1 MSSLFFVCKEEKE
14 GGHKESVE
22 RKNQILLFVRIELF
36 CLSDIITFVT
46 KEQLF
51 FRIGGGKANLRP
63 SLFMTPSELILGGR
77 RMETVTVLL
86 VLAVFIAALYGLW
99 TMQKKH
105 IAFSKRVFTGL
116 GAGVVFGAVL
126 QLLFGA
132 EGTVTDQVMEWISLV
147 GTGYV
152 RFLQMLIMPLVF
164 VSIIRAFTKIEG
176 TKNLGKISATVLT
189 TLLATTA
196 VAAFLGILSV
206 MLFNLDGAEFVQGAA
221 EAARIQE
228 LQESQQQV
236 ADLSIA
242 DQLVNFIPT
251 NFFEDLAGLRDTS
264 VISVVIFS
272 AFVGMAYLGVRRK
285 DPENGEMFERIIGSV
300 YAIVMR
306 IVTLVLRLA
315 PYGIFALM
323 TRALATSS
331 FQALINLAV
340 FVIASYA
347 AIIVMFLIHM
357 LILAAVKVSPIQY
370 LKKAWPVLGFAF
382 SSRSSAGALPL
393 NIETQRHAL
402 GVDDASAN
410 FAGTFG
416 LSIGQNGCAGIYPAM
431 LAAIVAPSVGMD
443 IFDPLT
449 ILTIVAVVTISS
461 FGVAGVGGG
470 ATFAALIVLG
480 TLGMPV
486 TIVGLVI
493 SVEPIIDMARTM
505 LNVNDSILAGIVSS
519 RRIGEF
525 DEAVLNDETA
535 IVSSDM

>member
-1 MSSLFFVCKEEKE
+1 
-14 GGHKESVE
+14 
-22 RKNQILLFVRIELF
+22 
-36 CLSDIITFVT
+36 
-46 KEQLF
+46 
-51 FRIGGGKANLRP
+51 
-63 SLFMTPSELILGGR
+63 
-77 RMETVTVLL
+77 METVTVLL
-86 VLAVFIAALYGLW
+86 VLAVFIAVLYGLW

-105 IAFSKRVFTGL
+105 VAFSKRVFTGL

-132 EGTVTDQVMEWISLV
+132 EGTVTSQAMEWISLV

-196 VAAFLGILSV
+196 VAALLGILSV

-236 ADLSIA
+236 ADLTIA

-347 AIIVMFLIHM
+347 AIIVMFLLHM
-357 LILAAVKVSPIQY
+357 LILAAMKVNPVQY

-443 IFDPLT
+443 LFDPMT

-505 LNVNDSILAGIVSS
+505 LNVNDSILAGVVSS

-525 DEAVLNDETA
+525 DDAVLNDESA

>member
-1 MSSLFFVCKEEKE
+1 M
-14 GGHKESVE
+14 
-22 RKNQILLFVRIELF
+22 
-36 CLSDIITFVT
+36 
-46 KEQLF
+46 
-51 FRIGGGKANLRP
+51 
-63 SLFMTPSELILGGR
+63 
-77 RMETVTVLL
+77 METVTVLL
-86 VLAVFIAALYGLW
+86 VLAVFIAVLYGLW

-105 IAFSKRVFTGL
+105 VAFSKRVFTGL

-132 EGTVTDQVMEWISLV
+132 EGTVTSQAMEWISLV

-196 VAAFLGILSV
+196 VAALLGILSV

-236 ADLSIA
+236 ADLTIA

-347 AIIVMFLIHM
+347 AIIVMFLLHM
-357 LILAAVKVSPIQY
+357 LILAAMKVNPVQY

-443 IFDPLT
+443 LFDPMT

-505 LNVNDSILAGIVSS
+505 LNVNDSILAGVVSS

-525 DEAVLNDETA
+525 DDAVLNDESA

>member
-1 MSSLFFVCKEEKE
+1 
-14 GGHKESVE
+14 
-22 RKNQILLFVRIELF
+22 
-36 CLSDIITFVT
+36 
-46 KEQLF
+46 
-51 FRIGGGKANLRP
+51 
-63 SLFMTPSELILGGR
+63 
-77 RMETVTVLL
+77 METVTVLL
-86 VLAVFIAALYGLW
+86 VLAVFIAVLYGLW

-105 IAFSKRVFTGL
+105 VAFSKRVFTGL

-132 EGTVTDQVMEWISLV
+132 EGTVTSQAMEWISLV

-196 VAAFLGILSV
+196 VAALLGILSV

-236 ADLSIA
+236 ADLTIA

-347 AIIVMFLIHM
+347 AIIVMFLLHM
-357 LILAAVKVSPIQY
+357 LILAAVKVNPVQY

-443 IFDPLT
+443 LFDPIT

-505 LNVNDSILAGIVSS
+505 LNVNDSILAGVVSS

-525 DEAVLNDETA
+525 DDAVLNDESA